1 MFSLFPVSNPVRSRR
16 PIACPRLGPF
26 IQTHFRHV
34 FGIQVRRS
42 DEGGGISPVYA
53 AGARWR
59 ANAVLEVGFLGV
71 DVVDVV
77 SPSGASVAYGE
88 CPGAF
93 QSIGRG
99 DVVRDVGGTEESRCV
114 GFAGVVVDAS

>member
-1 MFSLFPVSNPVRSRR
+1 MFPFFPVSNPVRSRG

-26 IQTHFRHV
+26 IQTHPRHV

-42 DEGGGISPVYA
+42 DEGRRISPVFA

-59 ANAVLEVGFLGV
+59 ANAVLEGGFLGV

-99 DVVRDVGGTEESRCV
+99 DVVGDMAAPRNR
-114 GFAGVVVDAS
+114 DASVLLGS